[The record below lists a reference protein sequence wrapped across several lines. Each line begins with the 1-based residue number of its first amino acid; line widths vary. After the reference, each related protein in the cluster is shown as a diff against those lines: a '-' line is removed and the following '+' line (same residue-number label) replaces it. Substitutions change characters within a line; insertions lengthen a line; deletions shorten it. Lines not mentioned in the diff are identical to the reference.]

1 MNTTDFQARITQLQE
16 KIGEETAGTIA
27 DDLASLIADN
37 ETMNQEITKR
47 DNQIS
52 DLQKRNTTLIT
63 ANGNLLQQVSMG
75 FQKPKDNNEEDN
87 KPKSTSFKDC
97 FDEKGNFKK

>member
-1 MNTTDFQARITQLQE
+1 MNTTDFQAKITQLQE
-16 KIGEETAGTIA
+16 KIGAETAGTIA

-37 ETMNQEITKR
+37 ESMNQEISKR
-47 DNQIS
+47 DTKIN
-52 DLQKRNTTLIT
+52 DLEKRNTTLVT

-87 KPKSTSFKDC
+87 KPKSTSFNDC
-97 FDEKGNFKK
+97 FDERGNFKK

>member
-1 MNTTDFQARITQLQE
+1 MNATDFQAKISQIQE
-16 KIGEETAGTIA
+16 KIGDETAGSIA

-37 ETMNQEITKR
+37 ESMNQEITKR

-75 FQKPKDNNEEDN
+75 FQKPKETEEEQ
-87 KPKSTSFKDC
+87 KPKSTSLKDC

>member
-1 MNTTDFQARITQLQE
+1 MNTTDFQARITELQT
-16 KIGEETAGTIA
+16 KSGEGTAGTIA

-37 ETMNQEITKR
+37 ESMNQEITKR

-63 ANGNLLQQVSMG
+63 ANGNLLQQVAMG
-75 FQKPKDNNEEDN
+75 FQKPNDNKEENE

-97 FDEKGNFKK
+97 FDERGNFKK

>member
-1 MNTTDFQARITQLQE
+1 MNTTDFQAKITELQT

-37 ETMNQEITKR
+37 ESMNQEITKR

-63 ANGNLLQQVSMG
+63 ANGNLLQQVAMG
-75 FQKPKDNNEEDN
+75 FQKSNDNKENE

-97 FDEKGNFKK
+97 FDERGNFKK